1 MKDKGKLWHDRM
13 LNDSFLKLLDNRIS
27 ASKNQGFD
35 RACEFFMRCPAT
47 YFQTWLLISTSLC
60 WNLKP
65 IYSIS
70 WTLYRKWKIINHDW
84 PKKQKNSWEPYCDI
98 IFSCGRRLIHE
109 QENTLL
115 ACYHCLFSWWVAP
128 NKMQGHF
135 WHLFL
140 IHFCKLFLRAA
151 LYPVSFINSPRDG
164 SNFPGEIMS
173 ALLLSIPQ
181 WDRFY

>member
-115 ACYHCLFSWWVAP
+115 ACLLHVSLFMQIAYMRLFIIYGPIFPPFPCQWQNLSLTRIFSWSDW
-128 NKMQGHF
+128 
-135 WHLFL
+135 
-140 IHFCKLFLRAA
+140 
-151 LYPVSFINSPRDG
+151 INMTRT
-164 SNFPGEIMS
+164 NY
-173 ALLLSIPQ
+173 LSK
-181 WDRFY
+181 FK